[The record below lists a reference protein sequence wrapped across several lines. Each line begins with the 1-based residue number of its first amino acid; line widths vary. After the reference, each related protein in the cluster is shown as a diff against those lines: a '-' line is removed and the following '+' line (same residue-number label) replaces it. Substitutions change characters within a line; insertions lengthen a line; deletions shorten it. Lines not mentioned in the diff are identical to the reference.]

1 MSEPG
6 RRAGGDGRGR
16 RLRPAGTERGDRAAF
31 LDGLR
36 QRLAGGAP
44 VNEAHPLPALGGPVP
59 SISYRD
65 LDPDDLVASF
75 GRSAAAQRTNVHQV
89 TGEAVPVELLDGIVR
104 AERIERAVV
113 SADPVAVAAGEA
125 LAGLGVEVQPY
136 RPETALDADLGV
148 TGARAGIAAT
158 GSIAQDSAR
167 SGGRGASLLPRVHLA
182 ILHASDLVATPAD
195 VLRTLA
201 DGPGPPA
208 NLVLISSASRS
219 GDIEMILT
227 WGVHGPTSLHV
238 ALLGV
243 TSISDGPRR

>member
-6 RRAGGDGRGR
+6 KRTGDGRGR
-16 RLRPAGTERGDRAAF
+16 RLRPAGSERGDRAAF

-36 QRLAGGAP
+36 QRLARGAP

-59 SISYRD
+59 SIAYRD
-65 LDPDDLVASF
+65 LDPDDLAASF
-75 GRSAAAQRTNVHQV
+75 GRSAAAQRTNVHHLP
-89 TGEAVPVELLDGIVR
+89 GGAVPVELLDDIVR
-104 AERIERAVV
+104 AERVARAVV

-125 LAGLGVEVQPY
+125 LAGLGVDVQPY
-136 RPETALDADLGV
+136 RPETAIDADLGV

-158 GSIAQDSAR
+158 GSIAQDSAA

-182 ILHASDLVATPAD
+182 ILHVRDLVATPAD
-195 VLRTLA
+195 VLRGLA
-201 DGPGPPA
+201 DEPGPPA

-238 ALLGV
+238 ALLG
-243 TSISDGPRR
+243 SGSAPAEPGR